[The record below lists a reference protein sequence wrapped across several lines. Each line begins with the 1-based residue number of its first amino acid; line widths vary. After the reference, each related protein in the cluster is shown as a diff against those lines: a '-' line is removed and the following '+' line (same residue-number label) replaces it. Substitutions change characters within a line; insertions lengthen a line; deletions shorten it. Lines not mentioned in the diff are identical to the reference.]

1 MIHDNEI
8 TLLIPAK
15 NEKDSIFYV
24 LNELKKYKF
33 KIFVILEKSDVE
45 TLKVVKKFKNQIIF
59 QQKKEKGYGSAIL
72 KGLKNVKTKY
82 FSIFN
87 ADYSFNPKEIKNMK
101 IILKKKDLDIIFA
114 SRYSG
119 FSSGSDDDTM
129 LTFIGNKIFSII
141 GKTLFQLNIND
152 ILYNFILAK
161 TEKVKSLNLKCSDFS
176 LCVEI
181 PLKAK
186 QKKLKFTDCPSYERK
201 RYSGKK
207 KVNEFKDGFLIL
219 FYFLKFFL
227 KNLLIIFF
235 FI

>member
-1 MIHDNEI
+1 MQ
-8 TLLIPAK
+8 K
-15 NEKDSIFYV
+15 N
-24 LNELKKYKF
+24 LKIKLFFNK
-33 KIFVILEKSDVE
+33 
-45 TLKVVKKFKNQIIF
+45 
-59 QQKKEKGYGSAIL
+59 KKEKGYGSAIL
-72 KGLKNVKTKY
+72 KGLKRVKTKY

-87 ADYSFNPKEIKNMK
+87 ADGSFNPKEIKNMK
-101 IILKKKDLDIIFA
+101 IILKNKELDIIFA

-129 LTFIGNKIFSII
+129 LTFIGNRIFSFI
-141 GKTLFQLNIND
+141 GKTLYQLNIND

-161 TEKVKSLNLKCSDFS
+161 TEEIKSLNLKCSDFS

-181 PLKAK
+181 PLKAQ

-219 FYFLKFFL
+219 FYIFKFFF
-227 KNLLIIFF
+227 KK
-235 FI
+235 